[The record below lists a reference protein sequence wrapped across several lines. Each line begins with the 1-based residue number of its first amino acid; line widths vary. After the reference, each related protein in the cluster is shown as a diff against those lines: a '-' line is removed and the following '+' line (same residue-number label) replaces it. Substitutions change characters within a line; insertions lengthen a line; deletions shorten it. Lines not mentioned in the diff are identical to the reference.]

1 MEDINGGVLCSCK
14 MCLCYHKSFLPTP
27 VGNKKSQLIFMKIMK
42 EKKNKSSYVRI
53 RCYPEEKEQIRE
65 YAKEFGLNI
74 SEYILRKSL
83 QKPTNMNYK
92 EVIQSIHVLRVEL
105 GRSGNNINQFT
116 KSANIMMKMGGIHEK
131 VFCRFEKELRE
142 HVKIRVLLHKEIRK
156 LISLLLR

>member
-1 MEDINGGVLCSCK
+1 
-14 MCLCYHKSFLPTP
+14 
-27 VGNKKSQLIFMKIMK
+27 MKIMK

-92 EVIQSIHVLRVEL
+92 EVIQNIHVLRVEL

-116 KSANIMMKMGGIHEK
+116 KSANIMMKMGGIHEN
-131 VFCRFEKELRE
+131 VFRRFEKELRE

>member
-1 MEDINGGVLCSCK
+1 
-14 MCLCYHKSFLPTP
+14 
-27 VGNKKSQLIFMKIMK
+27 MKIMK

-92 EVIQSIHVLRVEL
+92 EVIQNIHVLRVEL

-116 KSANIMMKMGGIHEK
+116 KSANIMMKMGGIHEN
-131 VFCRFEKELRE
+131 VFRRFEKELRE
-142 HVKIRVLLHKEIRK
+142 HVKIRVLLHKEIRN